1 MARSEITRMN
11 PCSVCASGQGRR
23 VFDLE
28 GYGVSRCGRCSHLF
42 VSNGLAA
49 GALAAADGPEY
60 YDAGGAADGVGYQDY
75 LRDAELR
82 TRGFKE
88 RLKQI
93 ETWVGKRGRLLDY
106 GCAVGLFVKVAAES
120 GWHATGYE
128 RSEWA
133 AQYGRDHYGL
143 DIVLG
148 DGRSAPAFE
157 GRFDVVTMWDVIEHL
172 EHPRD
177 VVESI
182 SKWLEPGGLL
192 ALNAVNS
199 SSVGAR
205 LAGRHWRHLAPPH
218 HLQYFSRASLRRLLN
233 DCGFDVVSRQNQG
246 VMLTA
251 DGRKQGLR
259 GVAGWTEARSTHW
272 RAKPLATA
280 LNLLDEIEMIA
291 VRR

>member
-1 MARSEITRMN
+1 MANSETTRMS
-11 PCSVCASGQGRR
+11 PCSVCASDMAQQ
-23 VFDLE
+23 VFTLDE
-28 GYGVSRCGRCSHLF
+28 FDVSRCRRCSHLF
-42 VSNGLAA
+42 VSNGLAE
-49 GALAAADGPEY
+49 GALSAAYGHDY
-60 YDAGGAADGVGYQDY
+60 YDAGGAADAVGYQDY

-82 TRGFKE
+82 TRGFRE

-93 ETWVGKRGRLLDY
+93 ETLFGKRGRLLDY
-106 GCAVGLFVKVAAES
+106 GCAVGLFVRVATES
-120 GWHATGYE
+120 GWAATGYE

-133 AQYGRDHYGL
+133 AQYGREHFGL

-148 DGRSAPAFE
+148 DGRNSPAFE
-157 GRFDVVTMWDVIEHL
+157 SRFDVVTMWDVVEHL

-177 VVESI
+177 VIQSI
-182 SKWLEPGGLL
+182 SKWLRPGGLL
-192 ALNAVNS
+192 ALNTVNS
-199 SSVGAR
+199 SSAGAR

-233 DCGFDVVSRQNQG
+233 DSGFDVLSRQNQG

-251 DGRKQGLR
+251 DVRKKGLR
-259 GVAGWTEARSTHW
+259 GVAGWTEAMTTHW